1 LRNSSTDNDVLK
13 YLARNQEINKYRL
26 KDEINRAYSGI
37 SNSLKKLLNYKMVKI
52 VRTDLSERNW
62 NIETKIYALTK
73 LGLYNA
79 LLLEDVWNHLDETA
93 QVHLD
98 KIPLVFGKWDFFKE
112 KGVLDIVLKRLR
124 HGVIT
129 LYPSMKMASP
139 IDFKYLESENAQ
151 KVYDALEKEGLD
163 GQSYKRN
170 RMIIQDEISYALTN
184 TVLGIEHI
192 YGSRDEDES
201 VYYSEQDRIINI
213 IKDDDELHTY
223 FINATR
229 QKIKEHKRYVYN
241 LEKAIKKI
249 SSY

>member
-1 LRNSSTDNDVLK
+1 MRNSSTDNDVLK